1 MLPYVS
7 FTSSLLLLYHFGLQ
21 LLANELSVAGNEPVC
36 FGVIVPGG
44 LGYLLSA
51 AV

>member
-21 LLANELSVAGNEPVC
+21 LLANELSVAGNELVC
-36 FGVIVPGG
+36 FGVIVLVG